1 MAKPTYEEL
10 LEVVSELRRLLA
22 ERDRQIAELERSVE
36 ELRRSGK
43 RQAAP
48 FSKGDPKDKPK
59 RPGRKPGKK
68 YGNQV
73 VRVPPKR
80 VDETIVVN
88 CPLFCD
94 ECGGLWSFG
103 AR

>member
-1 MAKPTYEEL
+1 MWYEYVVAKPTYEEL

-22 ERDRQIAELERSVE
+22 ERDHQIAELERAVE

-48 FSKGDPKDKPK
+48 FSKGEPKDKPK

-73 VRVPPKR
+73 GACAPQAGGRDNRGQLP
-80 VDETIVVN
+80 IV
-88 CPLFCD
+88 L
-94 ECGGLWSFG
+94 
-103 AR
+103 